1 MMELLAPAGNLN
13 KLKIAVL
20 YGADAVYLAGPKY
33 GLRGASDNFS
43 DTELLDGIQF
53 AHRNNCKTYVTLN
66 AFLHDK
72 ELEELPE
79 YVSFLEQINV
89 DAVIVSDL
97 GVMTVVQQHSKLPI
111 HLSTQASCL
120 NIQSAKVWKRL
131 GTKRLVLGREVSL
144 EEAGKIRKAT
154 GIEIELFVHGSM
166 CTAYSGNCTISNYNS
181 GRDSNRGGCVQSCR
195 FYYSALQNNIV
206 KQDFNIEK
214 YEDHNLTN
222 SGKKNLKKNNP
233 ENHYATLLSSKDLRG
248 IRLLPKYIENGIDC
262 IKVEGRMKSA
272 LYAATTTTAYSQ
284 ALKWCSSTSREK
296 WDCKLNELSSILEKI
311 PHRGYTEASLEK
323 QAGLDSIYRGE
334 RNGGIS
340 GYEIAGIVL
349 EVQKG
354 NYFIMQTQNTFDQD
368 NTLEVLAF
376 DGNVIEVPKQQMRS
390 LNNAPVE
397 RSKPSSLLRFS
408 WPKGSDTINS
418 KINFSS
424 IEPLNVVRFK
434 SQM

>member
-43 DTELLDGIQF
+43 DTELLEGIQF

-72 ELEELPE
+72 DLEELPN
-79 YVSFLEQINV
+79 YVSFLEDSKV

-97 GVMTVVQQHSKLPI
+97 GVMTVVQQYSKLPV
-111 HLSTQASCL
+111 HLSTQASCI
-120 NIQSAKVWKRL
+120 NIHAAKAWKRL
-131 GTKRLVLGREVSL
+131 GAKRLVLGREVSL
-144 EEAGKIRKAT
+144 EEAGKIRKAS
-154 GIEIELFVHGSM
+154 GIEVELFVHGAM
-166 CTAYSGNCTISNYNS
+166 CTAYSGNCTISNYTS

-195 FYYSALQNNIV
+195 FYYSEVKNINV
-206 KQDFNIEK
+206 KKNINSEIFA
-214 YEDHNLTN
+214 ESNLTISEN
-222 SGKKNLKKNNP
+222 KKLTENIP
-233 ENHYATLLSSKDLRG
+233 ENNSVSLLSSKDLRG
-248 IRLLPKYIENGIDC
+248 MRLLPKYIENGVNC

-284 ALKWCSSTSREK
+284 ALKWCSSTPREK
-296 WDCKLNELSSILEKI
+296 WNGKLIELSAILEKI

-334 RNGGIS
+334 RNRGIS
-340 GYEIAGIVL
+340 KYEIAGIVL

-354 NYFIMQTQNTFDQD
+354 KYFIMQTQNTFDQD
-368 NTLEVLAF
+368 NTLEVLTF
-376 DGNVIEVPKQQMRS
+376 DGNVIKVPTQQMRS
-390 LNNAPVE
+390 LDNTPLE

-408 WPKGSDTINS
+408 WPKGSDNSNS

-434 SQM
+434 A

>member
-1 MMELLAPAGNLN
+1 MELLAPAGNLN

-43 DTELLDGIQF
+43 DTELCEGIQF
-53 AHRNNCKTYVTLN
+53 AHQNNCKTYVTLN

-72 ELEELPE
+72 ELEELPD
-79 YVSFLEQINV
+79 YVNFLEQCKV

-97 GVMTVVQQHSKLPI
+97 GVMTVVQQHSKLPV

-120 NIQSAKVWKRL
+120 NIHAAKAWKRL
-131 GTKRLVLGREVSL
+131 GAKRLVLGREVSL
-144 EEAGKIRKAT
+144 EEAGKIRKAS
-154 GIEIELFVHGSM
+154 GIEVELFVHGAM
-166 CTAYSGNCTISNYNS
+166 CTAYSGNCTISNYTS

-195 FYYSALQNNIV
+195 FYYSAIQDSNVKKIINSENFTASNFTDSENKKLNENI
-206 KQDFNIEK
+206 
-214 YEDHNLTN
+214 L
-222 SGKKNLKKNNP
+222 
-233 ENHYATLLSSKDLRG
+233 ENHSASLLSSKDLRG
-248 IRLLPKYIENGIDC
+248 MRLLPKYIENGVDC
-262 IKVEGRMKSA
+262 IKVEGRMKSS

-284 ALKWCSSTSREK
+284 ALKWCSSTSPEK
-296 WDCKLNELSSILEKI
+296 WNDKLIELSAILEKI
-311 PHRGYTEASLEK
+311 PYRGYTEASLEK

-354 NYFIMQTQNTFDQD
+354 KYFIMQTQNTFDQD

-376 DGNVIEVPKQQMRS
+376 DGNVIEVPTQQMRS
-390 LNNAPVE
+390 LNNTLVE
-397 RSKPSSLLRFS
+397 RSKPNRLLCFS
-408 WPKGSDTINS
+408 WPKGSDTPNS
-418 KINFSS
+418 EINFSS

>member
-1 MMELLAPAGNLN
+1 MELLAPAGNLN

-43 DTELLDGIQF
+43 DTELCEGIQF
-53 AHRNNCKTYVTLN
+53 AHQNNCKTYVTLN

-79 YVSFLEQINV
+79 YVRFLEQSKV

-97 GVMTVVQQHSKLPI
+97 GVMTVVQQHSKLPV

-120 NIQSAKVWKRL
+120 NIHAAKAWKRL
-131 GTKRLVLGREVSL
+131 GAKRLVLGREVSL
-144 EEAGKIRKAT
+144 EEAGKIRKAS
-154 GIEIELFVHGSM
+154 GIEVELFVHGAM
-166 CTAYSGNCTISNYNS
+166 CTAYSGNCTISNYTS

-195 FYYSALQNNIV
+195 FYYSAIQDSNV
-206 KQDFNIEK
+206 KKYFNSENFA
-214 YEDHNLTN
+214 ESNLTDSEN
-222 SGKKNLKKNNP
+222 KKFNENISG
-233 ENHYATLLSSKDLRG
+233 NHSASLLSSKDLRG
-248 IRLLPKYIENGIDC
+248 MRLLPKYIENGVDC

-296 WDCKLNELSSILEKI
+296 WNSKLIELSSMLEKI

-354 NYFIMQTQNTFDQD
+354 KSFIMQTQNTFDQD

-376 DGNVIEVPKQQMRS
+376 DGNVIEVPTQQMRS
-390 LNNAPVE
+390 LNNTPVE
-397 RSKPSSLLRFS
+397 RSNPSRLLRFS
-408 WPKGSDTINS
+408 WPKGLDTPNS
-418 KINFSS
+418 EISFSS

-434 SQM
+434 S

>member
-1 MMELLAPAGNLN
+1 MELLAPAGNLN

-43 DTELLDGIQF
+43 DTELCEGIQF
-53 AHRNNCKTYVTLN
+53 AHQNNCKTYVTLN

-79 YVSFLEQINV
+79 YVSFLEQSKV

-97 GVMTVVQQHSKLPI
+97 GVMTVVQQHSKLPV

-120 NIQSAKVWKRL
+120 NIHAAKAWKRL
-131 GTKRLVLGREVSL
+131 GAKRLVLGREVSL
-144 EEAGKIRKAT
+144 EEAGKIRKAS
-154 GIEIELFVHGSM
+154 GIEVELFVHGAM
-166 CTAYSGNCTISNYNS
+166 CTAYSGNCTISNYTS

-195 FYYSALQNNIV
+195 FYYSAIQDSIV
-206 KQDFNIEK
+206 KKNINSENFTESNFINSENK
-214 YEDHNLTN
+214 NTN
-222 SGKKNLKKNNP
+222 ENIR
-233 ENHYATLLSSKDLRG
+233 ENHSASVLSSKDLRG
-248 IRLLPKYIENGIDC
+248 MILLPKYIENGVDC

-272 LYAATTTTAYSQ
+272 LYAATTTSAYSQ

-296 WDCKLNELSSILEKI
+296 WNEKLIELSEILEKI
-311 PHRGYTEASLEK
+311 PHRGYTEASLQK

-334 RNGGIS
+334 RNGRNS
-340 GYEIAGIVL
+340 RYEIAGIVL

-354 NYFIMQTQNTFDQD
+354 KSFIMQTQNTFDQD

-376 DGNVIEVPKQQMRS
+376 NGNVIEVPIQQMRY
-390 LNNAPVE
+390 LNNTPVD
-397 RSKPSSLLRFS
+397 RSKPSRLIRFS
-408 WPKGSDTINS
+408 CPKGSETSNS
-418 KINFSS
+418 AIDFSN
-424 IEPLNVVRFK
+424 IEPLNVVRYK
-434 SQM
+434 NKQ